1 VAISRRRFIRL
12 GTHAAFGGLLV
23 YTLRGV
29 LPRSSL
35 STADAAGNA
44 AYDRYRP
51 EEHDWAFIVDTAKC
65 IGCGRCA
72 RACKLENDV
81 PWDPACN
88 RTWVERYRFTQD
100 GEVLVDSPN
109 GGIDGF
115 YSVGNREGDGEGA
128 AVDYKNGLPDHI
140 PLPASD
146 KAGVGSRDIKKSFF
160 VPKLCNQ
167 CDKPPC
173 VQVCPVGATYKTVD
187 GVVLVNWD
195 TCIGCRYCI
204 QACPYGALYLL
215 PKKGVV
221 DKCTWCYHR
230 ITKGQVPACV
240 EACPVGARIFGDLR
254 DPESEVNRILAEQR
268 IYVLKPEMGTE
279 PQVWY
284 LDLDGAVR

>member
-1 VAISRRRFIRL
+1 
-12 GTHAAFGGLLV
+12 
-23 YTLRGV
+23 
-29 LPRSSL
+29 
-35 STADAAGNA
+35 
-44 AYDRYRP
+44 
-51 EEHDWAFIVDTAKC
+51 
-65 IGCGRCA
+65 
-72 RACKLENDV
+72 
-81 PWDPACN
+81 
-88 RTWVERYRFTQD
+88 
-100 GEVLVDSPN
+100 VDSPN

-115 YSVGNREGDGEGA
+115 YSVGTREGDGEGA
-128 AVDYKNGLPDHI
+128 AVDYRNGLPDHI

-146 KAGVGSRDIKKSFF
+146 EAGVGSGEIKKSFF

-173 VQVCPVGATYKTVD
+173 VQVCPVGATYKTAD
-187 GVVLVNWD
+187 GVVLVNRD

-204 QACPYGALYLL
+204 QACPYGARYLL
-215 PKKGVV
+215 PKEGVV